1 MSKKVYTLNAQ
12 NKRALM
18 GEIWDLVTAG
28 IARYGQ
34 IQLSLGQVIKTY
46 IQQAKYHA
54 MIGDIASTVVLAEKK
69 YSLDV
74 WKAKLVVDFEA
85 ELQQLGEPLTHKG
98 QWTMSLRNQF
108 PIYLRPSTKDFKKA
122 EAAKFI
128 EYLYATGIEYGAT
141 FTENSMA
148 IYAEYKEASFN

>member
-1 MSKKVYTLNAQ
+1 MSKKVYTLDAQ

-18 GEIWDLVTAG
+18 GEIFDLVTAG

-34 IQLSLGQVIKTY
+34 IQLSLGQVKKSY

-54 MIGDIASTVVLAEKK
+54 IIGDIADTVTLGEIR
-69 YSLDV
+69 YSLKV

-85 ELQQLGEPLTHKG
+85 ELEKLGEPLTSKG
-98 QWTMSLRNQF
+98 QWTMSLKNQF
-108 PIYLRPSTKDFKKA
+108 PIYLRPSTTDFTVP

-141 FTENSMA
+141 FTDQSMA
-148 IYAEYKEASFN
+148 IYAEYREAA

>member
-1 MSKKVYTLNAQ
+1 MSKKVYTLDAQ

-18 GEIWDLVTAG
+18 GEIFDLVTAG

-46 IQQAKYHA
+46 IQQSKYHA
-54 MIGDIASTVVLAEKK
+54 MIGDIAKTVVVNDNR

-85 ELQQLGEPLTHKG
+85 ELDQLGEPLTHKG
-98 QWTMSLRNQF
+98 QWTMSLRNTF
-108 PIYLRPSTKDFKKA
+108 PIYLRVSTVDFKKH

-141 FTENSMA
+141 FTDQSMA
-148 IYAEYKEASFN
+148 IYAEYREAA